1 MTSPIKKTPAPPG
14 VATWVLVTLLWG
26 TLFYWTSIFMLRLAS
41 AKLSQGVLTA
51 SQSDLLRVYGIHAGV
66 LVLFALVAMMVR
78 QLLDPGASKQVARKV
93 AIAEGKG
100 EKVFISFAGSIA
112 TSFFFTGL
120 TALTLVLSSG
130 VVGFDGVLPIPVVL
144 LAACYNIAAGLGAS
158 LFVGV
163 VFLIAQAVRKGK

>member
-1 MTSPIKKTPAPPG
+1 MASPIKKTPAPPG

-41 AKLSQGVLTA
+41 AKLGQGYFNA
-51 SQSDLLRVYGIHAGV
+51 QQSELFTVYGIHAGV

-120 TALTLVLSSG
+120 TALTLAVSSSR
-130 VVGFDGVLPIPVVL
+130 VGFDADFTLPVVL
-144 LAACYNIAAGLGAS
+144 LAASYNIAAGLCAS

-163 VFLIAQAVRKGK
+163 VFLIAQAVRKGT